1 MRGGCDVITVKIPE
15 SNLTG
20 VLIEQAPRL
29 IDHYASTNVTLT
41 LHEER
46 DGWALLRGV
55 NQP

>member
-1 MRGGCDVITVKIPE
+1 M
-15 SNLTG
+15 TG